1 MTQAKV
7 TMMEETSGDDPHDE
21 STHWLSK
28 IREESTN
35 RNERDAERDTRRKQQ
50 PNVQRKKP
58 PMEKGR

>member
-1 MTQAKV
+1 
-7 TMMEETSGDDPHDE
+7 MMEETSGDDPHDE